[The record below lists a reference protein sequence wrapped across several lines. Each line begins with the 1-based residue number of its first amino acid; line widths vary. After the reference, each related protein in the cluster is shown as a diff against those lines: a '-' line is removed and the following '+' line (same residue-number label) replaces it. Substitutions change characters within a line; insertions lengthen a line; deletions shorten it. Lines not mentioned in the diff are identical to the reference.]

1 MGRHDQTVTRTVSL
15 LASIAALVIAIAP
28 PLTSLLAAQD
38 RVNGALE
45 TSARLHAAEV
55 ALVARQTPGFWQL
68 EALRVATL
76 DASEFNTVPERRR
89 VYNRDG
95 HLVVETPAATELA
108 WPVRSKRVPIMDGGQ
123 QLGEAEAS
131 RSFRSALVRS
141 SWVGVASALGAL
153 LIFVV
158 LRIVPLRLLHHALD
172 RATYLSAHDVLTG
185 LPNRALFHDRLKQ
198 ALAQGQRLGRSPAL
212 LCIDLD
218 HFKQVN
224 DTLGHAAGDQ
234 LLCALSERIGGCLR
248 EGDTL
253 ARLGGDEFAVIQPYA
268 TGAQDAETVA
278 HRILHVARAPVDLNG
293 QQAQVSLSIG
303 IALGDVGTDSAH
315 LLQNADIALY
325 QAKDNGRAQW
335 CFFDPKM
342 NARLQERRALEQD
355 LRGALARQELFL
367 LYQPQVDLKSGKVVG
382 AEALLRWRRSADK
395 IEPPDRFIALSE
407 EIGLIGTIGAW
418 VIQEAC
424 RTGATWPDHIGIAVN
439 VSPAQFRRPG
449 FEAAVLEALQASGI
463 SPSRLELEITEGL
476 LLNDTSETL
485 RILNR
490 LRAIG
495 VRIAM
500 DDFGTGYSSLAYVQ
514 KFHFDRIK
522 IDRHFVMRMT
532 SDRSAAAIVKAVIAM
547 ARAMGVTTIAEGVET
562 TDQAR
567 SLILEGCNEAQGFLY
582 GRPMTI
588 EAFLQTLVPDE
599 HVG

>member
-395 IEPPDRFIALSE
+395 IEPPDRFIASSE

-490 LRAIG
+490 LRTIG

>member
-490 LRAIG
+490 LRTIG